1 MSRAVSCKSRAC
13 VEDVDHD
20 LINHQLRA
28 TRDLQL
34 KCEFIRL
41 FEAYTRGYQNF
52 ESSIMILFVFSEL
65 PLGDRRIKDHVFEWK
80 LSVNLPIYVLFP

>member
-1 MSRAVSCKSRAC
+1 VRGEKCLGPFPVSRAC

-41 FEAYTRGYQNF
+41 FEAYTRGYQNV

-65 PLGDRRIKDHVFEWK
+65 PWETGGLKTMCSNGNY
-80 LSVNLPIYVLFP
+80 L